1 MLDVSFKWEH
11 KCLGSWL
18 LWLLWLKEG
27 LDFTWPA
34 NRSKRERERERV
46 EVSKLNSISCSPS
59 PFPISSFALS
69 QMSPM
74 KMRNFIYFIIIII
87 AVVVLVVGQ
96 FMVRCLTTKT
106 IKLMTRSPPTRTSS
120 CLPFVATVFVL
131 CLRCFCIYYSSL
143 LRAVVFNFQ
152 LCLKHF
158 ESRKMFWDPQLTAE
172 WIVVGLRLSNCF
184 NLFQFQHFPNK
195 NLTCSW

>member
-1 MLDVSFKWEH
+1 MLDVSFKWEQ
-11 KCLGSWL
+11 KRLGSWWF
-18 LWLLWLKEG
+18 WLLWLKEG
-27 LDFTWPA
+27 RDFTWQA
-34 NRSKRERERERV
+34 NKEERERA
-46 EVSKLNSISCSPS
+46 EVSKLNSIACS
-59 PFPISSFALS
+59 PFPFLISSFPLS

-87 AVVVLVVGQ
+87 CVVVAVVLGQ

-106 IKLMTRSPPTRTSS
+106 IKLMTRSPPTRTSY
-120 CLPFVATVFVL
+120 CPLFVATVFVL

-195 NLTCSW
+195 NLTCCW